1 MNTEI
6 SGVILQWTLLVALCY
21 PLGRY
26 IAKVYRGE
34 RTWLDFMA
42 PVERGIYRFCG
53 IDPAVEMN
61 WKQFLKALLTVNLF
75 WFFWGM
81 LLLVF
86 QGWLPLNPDGN
97 PGQSP
102 DLAFNTCI
110 SFMVN
115 CNLQHYSGETGLSY
129 FTQLFVIMLFQ
140 FVTAAC
146 GMAAMAGMMKA
157 LAGKTT
163 KTIGNFWVFLTRSVT
178 RILLPLSLA
187 VGILLVINGT
197 PMSFDGKQTLTTLEG
212 AEQVISQGPTAAI
225 VPIKQLGTNGGGY
238 FGTNSA
244 HPLENPNAFT
254 NILECWSILILPM
267 AMVFAFGFYT
277 RRRRLATWIF
287 GVMLLAYTAGVVLS
301 VWQETGGSRQIDGMG
316 ISQELGSMEGK
327 EIRIGSAASAMW
339 GMTTTVTSNGS
350 VNSMHGGEEREGRN
364 DDDDGEGHQREG
376 SRVGAERAGALG
388 NALLRRQQSGYGD
401 LSHDREVAAHDQG
414 DARRDVPERRV
425 VGQSLESR
433 AVVGRRGG
441 VFVEH
446 FAQSVERGVVQP
458 PYFGVR
464 GGHGGRDARADE
476 NQEGM
481 QQHDQRGDLHLA
493 RLDFPAEELRRAAHH
508 QSADEDGDDEECEIV
523 HPPYA
528 HAAEPAVDLHVE
540 HLEHAAQRGLRIVAL
555 GPIADYLTF

>member
-6 SGVILQWTLLVALCY
+6 SGVILQWTLLVTLCY

-178 RILLPLSLA
+178 RILMPLSLA
-187 VGILLVINGT
+187 VGSKAPNRSSRKA
-197 PMSFDGKQTLTTLEG
+197 PPQPSCPSNSWE
-212 AEQVISQGPTAAI
+212 PTAAATSE
-225 VPIKQLGTNGGGY
+225 P
-238 FGTNSA
+238 
-244 HPLENPNAFT
+244 
-254 NILECWSILILPM
+254 
-267 AMVFAFGFYT
+267 T
-277 RRRRLATWIF
+277 RRTRSKTP
-287 GVMLLAYTAGVVLS
+287 TPSPTSSNAGRS
-301 VWQETGGSRQIDGMG
+301 
-316 ISQELGSMEGK
+316 
-327 EIRIGSAASAMW
+327 
-339 GMTTTVTSNGS
+339 
-350 VNSMHGGEEREGRN
+350 
-364 DDDDGEGHQREG
+364 
-376 SRVGAERAGALG
+376 
-388 NALLRRQQSGYGD
+388 
-401 LSHDREVAAHDQG
+401 
-414 DARRDVPERRV
+414 
-425 VGQSLESR
+425 
-433 AVVGRRGG
+433 
-441 VFVEH
+441 
-446 FAQSVERGVVQP
+446 
-458 PYFGVR
+458 
-464 GGHGGRDARADE
+464 
-476 NQEGM
+476 
-481 QQHDQRGDLHLA
+481 
-493 RLDFPAEELRRAAHH
+493 
-508 QSADEDGDDEECEIV
+508 
-523 HPPYA
+523 
-528 HAAEPAVDLHVE
+528 
-540 HLEHAAQRGLRIVAL
+540 
-555 GPIADYLTF
+555 